1 MAVLISSNE
10 VCDKLGI
17 KLNHLYQLK
26 YRKQLVPMERQGK
39 KYFYNDEEV
48 DAFKVKRDAKNNKVQ
63 P

>member
-26 YRKQLVPMERQGK
+26 YRKQLVPIEKQGK
-39 KYFYNDEEV
+39 KYFYNIEEV
-48 DAFKVKRDAKNNKVQ
+48 DAFKVKRDGKNS
-63 P
+63 